1 MKHFSLNIFL
11 LITLI
16 LLLDKHQNEKHSFG
30 VLADPEPYRSAAVI
44 AAEARARARAIEAE
58 NRARRA
64 RLEAEARARR
74 LENEARARR
83 IEAEARANAARQF
96 ILYF

>member
-1 MKHFSLNIFL
+1 MKPFSVNIFL

-44 AAEARARARAIEAE
+44 AAEARARAIEAE

-74 LENEARARR
+74 LEAEARARR
-83 IEAEARANAARQF
+83 IEAEARANAAAARQF
-96 ILYF
+96 IF

>member
-1 MKHFSLNIFL
+1 MKPLTLNIFL

-74 LENEARARR
+74 LEAEARARR